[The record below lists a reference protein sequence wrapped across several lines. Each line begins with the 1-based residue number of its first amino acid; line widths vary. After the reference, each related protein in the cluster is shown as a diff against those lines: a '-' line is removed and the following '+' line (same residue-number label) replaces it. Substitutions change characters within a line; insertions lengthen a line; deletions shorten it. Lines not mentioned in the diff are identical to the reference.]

1 MNLKNVTKF
10 TSLQRQPL
18 AIIYNKN
25 VLENFLKFISQEQS
39 VRTMLYILIRALCK
53 KFSQKNRKTT
63 PTYFVQNFLRIPK
76 LYLACLS
83 DLSIFAT
90 IF

>member
-39 VRTMLYILIRALCK
+39 VRTMLYIFNNQEK
-53 KFSQKNRKTT
+53 KSFVFLGAKTRDV
-63 PTYFVQNFLRIPK
+63 FEIKKILGNCLRMTSEN
-76 LYLACLS
+76 L
-83 DLSIFAT
+83 FA
-90 IF
+90 